1 MVQLPRRLR
10 LTLLNRKAMNRI
22 KYIILAAVA
31 ILGIACQKEQVIT
44 ETDNSGYVDLKV
56 AVASQTRAT
65 EFVPDNLRVRIYD
78 AENRLIRVY
87 TSLEDLEAHNPL
99 ALVAG
104 TYTVKVE
111 GGDKSRPAFTAS
123 SVTQGTDVKKLLY
136 YTGEATMTVEA
147 GKTEYATVNCMANNV
162 KMDVA
167 IAAKADGNE
176 NDKLSDIVIS
186 MAEMELTSSITN
198 QATFN
203 TAAKDLNKVTFGST
217 SAGFTG
223 SDTAYLLLEDVESG
237 KSKIAWSLVGKH
249 TKGSEVVE
257 IDKVGEIEVEPGK
270 AYRINYTFSKAADGT
285 MTVTITVNQT
295 ADGYSNEFDFKP
307 QPEFGFPEGS
317 SWSATGTNTYVA
329 GTEVGFVCESS
340 VSELATLSYKIGN
353 VETQIWSNDATR
365 SGEGVSDYFDVT
377 SSEGNKT
384 LTIKAKQKFFELFG
398 GGEQEFAFK
407 AVDKDG
413 GDATY
418 DVTFKNQGLL
428 IDKINNNVDLWANT
442 ATFQGVVTATGS
454 PSVKVQFRKKGY
466 VDGWATTGTGTVSG
480 TSVTGMI
487 STAAWITKENDPAYN
502 KNHTVYIPDVNKSI
516 FANNTYE
523 CQLVVNNVPYGPIVE
538 FSTGGGQTIPDGDFE
553 DSGLDCFEVH
563 TDNDGEFWGSGNNG
577 ISDPLCYQDSKTGA
591 VGNKCVRLQA
601 SGVSSMEM
609 LASGNLFTGTFHFT
623 DIFDQTGTVSFGVK
637 YGWTARPSAMKLR
650 IHHTIGNV
658 NYNKHSGPITTG
670 SDEAVVQVCIVNWG
684 SPHNVSSGKK
694 TPTGVWSP
702 ENGMNA
708 VSEGEI
714 IGYGVVYP
722 TGTTPG
728 DSMVELE
735 IPIYYYDKGT
745 KPSKNYTLV
754 ISAATSR
761 YGDYMNGCS
770 NSNMYVDDFQWVY

>member
-1 MVQLPRRLR
+1 
-10 LTLLNRKAMNRI
+10 MNRI

-65 EFVPDNLRVRIYD
+65 EEFVPDNLRVRIYD

-99 ALVAG
+99 ALVEG

-111 GGDKSRPAFTAS
+111 GGDKSSPAFKAS
-123 SVTQGTDVKKLLY
+123 SVAQGTDVKKLLY
-136 YTGEATMTVEA
+136 YTGEETLTVVA
-147 GKTEYATVNCMANNV
+147 GQTAKTTVKCMANNV

-203 TAAKDLNKVTFGST
+203 TAAKDLNKVTFGSA

-285 MTVTITVNQT
+285 MSVTITVNQT
-295 ADGYSNEFDFKP
+295 AEGYDNAFDFKP
-307 QPEFGFPEGS
+307 QPEFAFPEGS
-317 SWSATGTNTYVA
+317 SWSANTTNTYVA

-353 VETQIWSNDATR
+353 KETQIWSATATR
-365 SGEGVSDYFDVT
+365 SGETENDYFGVT
-377 SSEGNKT
+377 LSEDKKT
-384 LTIKAKQKFFELFG
+384 LNITAKQKFFELFG
-398 GGEQEFAFK
+398 GGDQEFAFK
-407 AVDKDG
+407 AVDEDG
-413 GDATY
+413 GDAIY
-418 DVTFKNQGLL
+418 DVKFKNQGLL
-428 IDKINNNVDLWANT
+428 INNTAADLWANT
-442 ATFQGVVTATGS
+442 ATFNGVVTATGS

-466 VDGWATTGTGTVSG
+466 TDGWATTGAGTVSG
-480 TSVTGMI
+480 TSVTGMT
-487 STAAWITKENDPAYN
+487 SEAAWIKKENDSAYN

-523 CQLVVNNVPYGPIVE
+523 CQLVVNDVAYGPIVE
-538 FSTGGGQTIPDGDFE
+538 FSTTGGQTIPGGDFE
-553 DSGLDCFEVH
+553 DKYKCFKSG
-563 TDNDGEFWGSGNNG
+563 DGSMWGSGNN
-577 ISDPLCYQDSKTGA
+577 SLVELCKYGTYNGMGGA
-591 VGNKCVRLQA
+591 HCAYLDAGAPTDGTLAAGNI
-601 SGVSSMEM
+601 
-609 LASGNLFTGTFHFT
+609 FTGSFSFN
-623 DIFDQTGTVSFGVK
+623 IPTGTVSFGEK
-637 YGWTARPSAMKLR
+637 YTYTARPSAMRLKVYYD
-650 IHHTIGNV
+650 IKSVDKAKYPHDDQISIG
-658 NYNKHSGPITTG
+658 KPDQG
-670 SDEAVVQVCIVNWG
+670 SIFVSIVNW
-684 SPHNVSSGKK
+684 SDQHKVSSG
-694 TPTGVWSP
+694 TLNPPTGVWSP
-702 ENGMNA
+702 ENGINA

-728 DSMVELE
+728 GSMVELE
-735 IPIYYYDKGT
+735 IPIYYYDTGT
-745 KPSKNYTLV
+745 KPDANTKYTLV

-770 NSNMYVDDFQWVY
+770 ESVMYVDDFQWVY